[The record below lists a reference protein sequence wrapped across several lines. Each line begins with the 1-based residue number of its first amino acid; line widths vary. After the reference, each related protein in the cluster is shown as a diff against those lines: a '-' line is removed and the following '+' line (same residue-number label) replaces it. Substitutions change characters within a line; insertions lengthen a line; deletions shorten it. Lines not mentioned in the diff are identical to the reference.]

1 MTGCGSVRSH
11 IYRGATVMAIGC
23 VNHHSIAPGESH
35 RLLSHAHDRLG
46 GKTAVG
52 HTTHQEATHDR
63 VGSHP
68 DLGASRRAGM
78 SQPTRVTRQD
88 GGSRDPHGCGSPMA
102 LLEVAAA

>member
-1 MTGCGSVRSH
+1 MPSDPISTF
-11 IYRGATVMAIGC
+11 AELMAIEC
-23 VNHHSIAPGESH
+23 EIRHSIAPGTSSPK
-35 RLLSHAHDRLG
+35 LSHGHDRHDG
-46 GKTAVG
+46 IMAAG
-52 HTTHQEATHDR
+52 HTTHQEATLDR